1 MGILDIFEKFRDTI
15 VLKEDCDLE
24 RKVKYLENLK
34 KKYPNNKDLNQQ
46 LFVAQKGLEGE
57 NEILYQLKK
66 SNIGMFVLHDVN
78 VEYEDLKAQI
88 DFIIVTPWCCYFI
101 ECKNLLG
108 NITVNEKGDFIR
120 EYKFKGHSVKK
131 GMESPYRQV
140 QAQRDVYKKI
150 WFKLQ
155 GKLKSF
161 LFEKSFDDLHRIL
174 VVASNGENILNTK
187 SAPKE
192 MRNNV
197 IKADALIRKL
207 EYDRDHS
214 EKDLWDNK
222 KQMEEWANYF
232 LHLNVN
238 KENREKIIEENVAKE
253 EQHFLENVES
263 VKVDEKNIRERLL
276 EFRKKRSIER
286 KIPAYYIFNNEE
298 LDKILEH
305 MPKTFE
311 ELKNL
316 KILTEVK
323 ANSHGKDIV
332 NIINNK

>member
-1 MGILDIFEKFRDTI
+1 MGILDVFEKFRDTI
-15 VLKEDCDLE
+15 ILKEDCDLE
-24 RKVKYLENLK
+24 RKVKYLESLK

-78 VEYEDLKAQI
+78 IEYEDLKAQI

-174 VVASNGENILNTK
+174 VVAANGENILNTK

-222 KQMEEWANYF
+222 KQMEEWANHF

-253 EQHFLENVES
+253 EQHFFENVES
-263 VKVDEKNIRERLL
+263 VKADEKNIRERLL

>member
-78 VEYEDLKAQI
+78 IEYEDLKAQI

-174 VVASNGENILNTK
+174 VVAANGENILNTK

-222 KQMEEWANYF
+222 KQMEEWANHF

-253 EQHFLENVES
+253 EQHFFENVES
-263 VKVDEKNIRERLL
+263 VKADEKNIRESLL

-311 ELKNL
+311 ELKKL